1 MIRESADV
9 AIVGA
14 GPCGVTLS
22 NLLGTYGVSTVVLDR
37 ESGVIDYPRAVA
49 VDDESLRTFQAV
61 GLVHEVLADCIQ
73 NAPIRYHNSQG
84 RVLAHVG
91 PSGQPFGWPRR
102 NLFFQPLMEAT
113 LRRGLDRFAGVRLL
127 ADTEV
132 TGLERTADGVVLT
145 GARNGED
152 VTVTARYVV
161 GADGGRSFVRRS
173 VGVELAGETN
183 PSKWLVVDVSDD
195 QLDAPYSA
203 VHCDPVRPSMTI
215 PLPYG
220 HRRFEFKLLPDET
233 DERMVTDEVV
243 MGLLAQHYRD
253 TPMPRISR
261 RRIYWHHSRIATTF
275 QVGPVFL
282 AGDAAHLQPPFFGQ
296 GMNSGIRDATNLG
309 WKLAA
314 VLAGRADERLLDTY
328 DAERRAHAETMVSFA
343 TRVGAMYEPRNRF
356 TERVRDAFFVGVQ
369 RIPGARDYILQMKY
383 KPLPRYTEGA
393 VLAPATPD
401 KGSPVGRMFGQ
412 PSVETADRLRMKLDD
427 VIGPSFAVLGIGR
440 DPAAALSAEGLAFWQ
455 ALGALTIRVDPAR
468 TARRG
473 APAEDSAAAA
483 TPANTAAEASATTAG
498 APAGEAPTRST
509 GGIGTGAS
517 HDRAPGTPTDPRTGS
532 LLVRDIDGAFR
543 DLRLGRPTDE
553 IIILR
558 PDRYVLAVC
567 PAAELEATTRRLR
580 ALLGV
585 PPAAA
590 RDDSTGPVAPPTAS
604 PRF

>member
-1 MIRESADV
+1 MIKESADV

-49 VDDESLRTFQAV
+49 VDNESLRTFQAV

-73 NAPIRYHNSQG
+73 NAPIRYHNSHG

-113 LRRGLDRFAGVRLL
+113 LRRGLDRFPGLRLF

-145 GARNGED
+145 GTRNGED

-233 DERMVTDEVV
+233 DE
-243 MGLLAQHYRD
+243 
-253 TPMPRISR
+253 
-261 RRIYWHHSRIATTF
+261 
-275 QVGPVFL
+275 
-282 AGDAAHLQPPFFGQ
+282 
-296 GMNSGIRDATNLG
+296 
-309 WKLAA
+309 
-314 VLAGRADERLLDTY
+314 
-328 DAERRAHAETMVSFA
+328 
-343 TRVGAMYEPRNRF
+343 
-356 TERVRDAFFVGVQ
+356 
-369 RIPGARDYILQMKY
+369 
-383 KPLPRYTEGA
+383 
-393 VLAPATPD
+393 
-401 KGSPVGRMFGQ
+401 
-412 PSVETADRLRMKLDD
+412 
-427 VIGPSFAVLGIGR
+427 
-440 DPAAALSAEGLAFWQ
+440 
-455 ALGALTIRVDPAR
+455 
-468 TARRG
+468 
-473 APAEDSAAAA
+473 
-483 TPANTAAEASATTAG
+483 
-498 APAGEAPTRST
+498 
-509 GGIGTGAS
+509 
-517 HDRAPGTPTDPRTGS
+517 
-532 LLVRDIDGAFR
+532 
-543 DLRLGRPTDE
+543 
-553 IIILR
+553 
-558 PDRYVLAVC
+558 
-567 PAAELEATTRRLR
+567 
-580 ALLGV
+580 
-585 PPAAA
+585 
-590 RDDSTGPVAPPTAS
+590 
-604 PRF
+604 

>member
-1 MIRESADV
+1 MI
-9 AIVGA
+9 
-14 GPCGVTLS
+14 
-22 NLLGTYGVSTVVLDR
+22 
-37 ESGVIDYPRAVA
+37 
-49 VDDESLRTFQAV
+49 
-61 GLVHEVLADCIQ
+61 
-73 NAPIRYHNSQG
+73 
-84 RVLAHVG
+84 
-91 PSGQPFGWPRR
+91 
-102 NLFFQPLMEAT
+102 
-113 LRRGLDRFAGVRLL
+113 
-127 ADTEV
+127 
-132 TGLERTADGVVLT
+132 
-145 GARNGED
+145 
-152 VTVTARYVV
+152 
-161 GADGGRSFVRRS
+161 
-173 VGVELAGETN
+173 
-183 PSKWLVVDVSDD
+183 
-195 QLDAPYSA
+195 
-203 VHCDPVRPSMTI
+203 
-215 PLPYG
+215 
-220 HRRFEFKLLPDET
+220 
-233 DERMVTDEVV
+233 TDEVV
-243 MGLLAQHYRD
+243 LGLLARHYRD

-393 VLAPATPD
+393 VLAPAAPD

-483 TPANTAAEASATTAG
+483 TPAAGAASAL
-498 APAGEAPTRST
+498 
-509 GGIGTGAS
+509 
-517 HDRAPGTPTDPRTGS
+517 TDPRTGS

-543 DLRLGRPTDE
+543 DLRLGRPADE

-585 PPAAA
+585 PVPVPVPPAATSG
-590 RDDSTGPVAPPTAS
+590 DSAGPVAPPTTS

>member
-1 MIRESADV
+1 MISESADV

-14 GPCGVTLS
+14 GPCGVTLA

-84 RVLAHVG
+84 KVLAHVG

-113 LRRGLDRFAGVRLL
+113 LRRGLDRFPGVRLF

-132 TGLERTADGVVLT
+132 TGLERTDDGVVLT
-145 GARNGED
+145 GTRDGED
-152 VTVTARYVV
+152 VTVSARYLV

-173 VGVELAGETN
+173 VGVELVGETN

-243 MGLLAQHYRD
+243 LGLLARHYKD

-314 VLAGRADERLLDTY
+314 VLAGRADERLLDSY

-343 TRVGAMYEPRNRF
+343 TRVGGMYEPRNRL

-383 KPLPRYTEGA
+383 KPLPRYTKGA
-393 VLAPATPD
+393 VLAPAVPD

-427 VIGPSFAVLGIGR
+427 VVGPSFAVIGLGR
-440 DPAAALSAEGLAFWQ
+440 DPAATLSAEGLAFWQ

-473 APAEDSAAAA
+473 APAEDSAATA
-483 TPANTAAEASATTAG
+483 TATASNAESA
-498 APAGEAPTRST
+498 
-509 GGIGTGAS
+509 
-517 HDRAPGTPTDPRTGS
+517 TGS
-532 LLVRDIDGAFR
+532 LVVRDIDGAFR

-558 PDRYVLAVC
+558 PDRYVLATC

-580 ALLGV
+580 TLLGV
-585 PPAAA
+585 PPVAA
-590 RDDSTGPVAPPTAS
+590 RGDSTGPVAPPTAS

>member
-1 MIRESADV
+1 MISESADV

-14 GPCGVTLS
+14 GPCGVTLA

-84 RVLAHVG
+84 KVLAHVG

-113 LRRGLDRFAGVRLL
+113 LRRGLDRFPGVRLFT
-127 ADTEV
+127 DTEV
-132 TGLERTADGVVLT
+132 TGLERTADGGVVLT
-145 GARNGED
+145 GTRDGED
-152 VTVTARYVV
+152 VTVSARYLV

-173 VGVELAGETN
+173 VGVELVGETN

-243 MGLLAQHYRD
+243 LGLLARHYQD

-275 QVGPVFL
+275 RVGPVFL

-314 VLAGRADERLLDTY
+314 VLAGRADERLLDSY

-393 VLAPATPD
+393 VLAPAAPD
-401 KGSPVGRMFGQ
+401 KNSPVGRMFGQ

-427 VIGPSFAVLGIGR
+427 VVGPSFAVIGIGR
-440 DPAAALSAEGLAFWQ
+440 DPAATLSAEGLAFWR

-473 APAEDSAAAA
+473 APAEDSAATATAA
-483 TPANTAAEASATTAG
+483 TANAEPA
-498 APAGEAPTRST
+498 T
-509 GGIGTGAS
+509 GT
-517 HDRAPGTPTDPRTGS
+517 

-543 DLRLGRPTDE
+543 DLRLGRPADE

-580 ALLGV
+580 SLLGV
-585 PPAAA
+585 PPAALGDA
-590 RDDSTGPVAPPTAS
+590 TDPVSPPTAS
-604 PRF
+604 PRS